1 MHLAVG
7 FGVER
12 RLGEHDRMLA
22 RRNAELV
29 EEPAVWQALA
39 QPRDRGH
46 MAQPVDIG
54 PKPCTSYAP

>member
-12 RLGEHDRMLA
+12 RLGKHDRMFA

-39 QPRDRGH
+39 QPRDREH
-46 MAQPVDIG
+46 MAQP
-54 PKPCTSYAP
+54 